1 MYAEVL
7 MMFLAAGFIAV
18 AALVAGSLLG
28 PRKATAATLAAYES
42 GIPATGDA
50 RERFPVHFYL
60 VAMMFIIFDI
70 ETAFFYPLAVK
81 FQAAPQFLLAN
92 AVLFILILAVGFVYL
107 VRKGVFDW
115 KRAAE
120 LADVLV
126 GKATARNS
134 RDSIALFKSVGIA
147 LEDIALGAK
156 LLARAKAAGAGEVL
170 PF

>member
-1 MYAEVL
+1 
-7 MMFLAAGFIAV
+7 MFLASCLIAA
-18 AALVAGSLLG
+18 AALVVGSLLG
-28 PRKATAATLAAYES
+28 PRKATEATLAAYES

-70 ETAFFYPLAVK
+70 ETAFFYPLAVT

-115 KRAAE
+115 K
-120 LADVLV
+120 
-126 GKATARNS
+126 
-134 RDSIALFKSVGIA
+134 
-147 LEDIALGAK
+147 
-156 LLARAKAAGAGEVL
+156 
-170 PF
+170 

>member
-1 MYAEVL
+1 ML

-18 AALVAGSLLG
+18 AALAAGALLG
-28 PRKATAATLAAYES
+28 PRKATETTLAAYES
-42 GIPATGDA
+42 GIPASGSA

-92 AVLFILILAVGFVYL
+92 AIVFIVILAIGFVYL

-115 KRAAE
+115 K
-120 LADVLV
+120 
-126 GKATARNS
+126 
-134 RDSIALFKSVGIA
+134 
-147 LEDIALGAK
+147 
-156 LLARAKAAGAGEVL
+156 
-170 PF
+170 